1 MAEDPEME
9 TYFKQLIGLSKE
21 KPFECV
27 GSRDEINAA
36 ITLTIRDYPK
46 EKELP
51 YLFRLYKELGCYEEN
66 LLACE
71 AYFSYYDHEN
81 LLPEEFEEKF
91 VAELKKRGV
100 YRD

>member
-1 MAEDPEME
+1 ME
-9 TYFKQLIGLSKE
+9 AYFKQLIGLAKE

-36 ITLTIRDYPK
+36 ITLTIRDYPRGK
-46 EKELP
+46 ALP
-51 YLFRLYKELGCYEEN
+51 YLFGLYRELGCYEEN
-66 LLACE
+66 LPLCE
-71 AYFSYYDHEN
+71 SYFGYYDHEN

>member
-1 MAEDPEME
+1 M
-9 TYFKQLIGLSKE
+9 IGLSKE

-36 ITLTIRDYPK
+36 IALTIRDYPK

-66 LLACE
+66 LPACE

-81 LLPEEFEEKF
+81 LLPEAFEDKF